1 MNKFSKVFVSTGLAV
16 ATVFTVGAA
25 GNGHSV
31 DAASNTVIW
40 IAKLLNLILLITM
53 DM

>member
-31 DAASNTVIW
+31 DAASNS
-40 IAKLLNLILLITM
+40 NM
-53 DM
+53 DSQASQPYTSY